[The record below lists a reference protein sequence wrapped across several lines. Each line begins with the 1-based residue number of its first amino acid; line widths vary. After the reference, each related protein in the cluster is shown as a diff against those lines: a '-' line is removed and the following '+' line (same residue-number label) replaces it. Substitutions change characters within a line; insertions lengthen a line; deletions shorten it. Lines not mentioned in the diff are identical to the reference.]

1 MKAAAPG
8 RVNSEEHDGITI
20 VRGARGERWLEEM
33 EAAVGAPL
41 AVKAAPVDPVAYL
54 QGKFSEDDWSVQA
67 SMSTAEF
74 AAKRNQVQ
82 RALESGPKAVV
93 AIDAVVAELLAAMLQ
108 GVCTAPRGG
117 ERKVF
122 ERYMHRE
129 GRWGTF
135 PKEDL
140 AVLIMRA
147 LPSLATYD
155 YSYVRGKMRAWDVD
169 VGASVRS
176 ESAEN
181 LSGSC

>member
-1 MKAAAPG
+1 
-8 RVNSEEHDGITI
+8 
-20 VRGARGERWLEEM
+20 
-33 EAAVGAPL
+33 
-41 AVKAAPVDPVAYL
+41 VDPVAYL

-181 LSGSC
+181 LSGRC